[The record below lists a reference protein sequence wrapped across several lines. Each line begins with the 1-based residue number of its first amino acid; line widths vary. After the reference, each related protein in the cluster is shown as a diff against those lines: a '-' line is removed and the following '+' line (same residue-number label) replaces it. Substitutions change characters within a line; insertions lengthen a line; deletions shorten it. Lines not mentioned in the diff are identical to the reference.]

1 MRHILLRPKIT
12 QEAIN
17 EAKGKIDKIRTH
29 IVNEEMTF
37 SEAAREFSD
46 EKETKFS
53 GGQMINPL
61 TQDYNFELTK
71 MDPDLYAQIQDLKDH
86 EISLVLKDGDR
97 VNPVKFKLITVTDR
111 IDEHKADFA
120 RDYLKIKE
128 LAEQDKQ
135 FKAIEKWQNE
145 KISDTYIKING
156 DYRSCDFNANWIK

>member
-1 MRHILLRPKIT
+1 MSFSG
-12 QEAIN
+12 
-17 EAKGKIDKIRTH
+17 KG
-29 IVNEEMTF
+29 
-37 SEAAREFSD
+37 EFST

-61 TQDYNFELTK
+61 MQDYNFELTK

-97 VNPVKFKLITVTDR
+97 VNPVKFKLITVTDC
-111 IDEHKADFA
+111 IDEHKADFV

-135 FKAIEKWQNE
+135 FKAIENAKRKLTLTLKLME
-145 KISDTYIKING
+145 
-156 DYRSCDFNANWIK
+156 YRTCDFNANWIK

>member
-1 MRHILLRPKIT
+1 
-12 QEAIN
+12 
-17 EAKGKIDKIRTH
+17 
-29 IVNEEMTF
+29 
-37 SEAAREFSD
+37 
-46 EKETKFS
+46 
-53 GGQMINPL
+53 MINPL

-71 MDPDLYAQIQDLKDH
+71 MDPDLYAQIQDLKD
-86 EISLVLKDGDR
+86 EEVSLVLKDGDR

-145 KISDTYIKING
+145 KSQTPILKLMTTGRVILMQIG
-156 DYRSCDFNANWIK
+156 